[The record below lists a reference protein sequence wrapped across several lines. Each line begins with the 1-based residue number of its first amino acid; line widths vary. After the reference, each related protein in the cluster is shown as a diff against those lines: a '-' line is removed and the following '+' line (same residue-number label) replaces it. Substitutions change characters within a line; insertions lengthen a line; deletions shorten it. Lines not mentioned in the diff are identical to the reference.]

1 MDVELKVFDMGYGT
15 DVMVALE
22 NVANPVEA
30 PFVAS
35 VAVRFKGRI
44 NDDVVF
50 EDVGD
55 DMIVDEVGV
64 EEEVGVGD
72 VVEINGV
79 VEKDAVAAVLD
90 GPSPGMLSGKHAD
103 GSGVDA
109 EYNCVPQD
117 AVSCSTS
124 AVRSKSTAMPIS
136 FSAVMPVFE
145 APAL

>member
-1 MDVELKVFDMGYGT
+1 
-15 DVMVALE
+15 MVALE
-22 NVANPVEA
+22 DVVNPVEG
-30 PFVAS
+30 PFVPS
-35 VAVRFKGRI
+35 VAVLFKGWI
-44 NDDVVF
+44 SEDIVL

-72 VVEINGV
+72 VVEINAM
-79 VEKDAVAAVLD
+79 VESDAVAVVLD

-103 GSGVDA
+103 GSCVDA
-109 EYNCVPQD
+109 EYSCVPQD
-117 AVSCSTS
+117 AVSCSTE